1 MGILE
6 VIDCSGIDIELV
18 EIGCTV
24 ELQYTTTQLVEITVG
39 SLIHLADTAIHN
51 QVCTCISLYLTAI
64 LAQYNRMRRSH
75 GSIYPQLTLV
85 GHSNGIIGCT

>member
-6 VIDCSGIDIELV
+6 VIDCTAIDIELV
-18 EIGCTV
+18 EISTTV
-24 ELQYTTTQLVEITVG
+24 ELQSTITHLIEITVG

-51 QVCTCISLYLTAI
+51 QVGTISSLYLTAI

-85 GHSNGIIGCT
+85 GHSNGIVGCT